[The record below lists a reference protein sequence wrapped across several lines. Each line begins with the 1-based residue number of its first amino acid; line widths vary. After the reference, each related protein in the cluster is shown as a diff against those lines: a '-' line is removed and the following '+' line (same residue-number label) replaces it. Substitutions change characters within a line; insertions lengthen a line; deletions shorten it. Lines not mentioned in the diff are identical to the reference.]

1 MPGKD
6 PEVLYHHDGLELV
19 RHFDGRRE
27 LRIVGHM
34 MDSLEAAFDAIVAW
48 YWDNADQ
55 TVRVTLER

>member
-1 MPGKD
+1 
-6 PEVLYHHDGLELV
+6 
-19 RHFDGRRE
+19 
-27 LRIVGHM
+27 M